1 MWDVSDVHSDIK
13 EHLGVV
19 GSSLTRRIRGRSIYQ
34 QSWNS
39 ANERTS
45 LLDEQITPATRSN
58 SGDSLTGQSDDVET
72 QIITSN
78 NSDNLEDFKDD
89 STVIT

>member
-1 MWDVSDVHSDIK
+1 MCDISDVHDDLK

-34 QSWNS
+34 QVWNS

-45 LLDEQITPATRSN
+45 LLPDAVTGTASKSSTPGNSFSSSGSECIDVVSEMPSN
-58 SGDSLTGQSDDVET
+58 GNTT
-72 QIITSN
+72 NT
-78 NSDNLEDFKDD
+78 
-89 STVIT
+89 